1 MAQGD
6 GGTIKTGKC
15 WKCWSSVGARWDEK
29 MLEMLEQQWSKV
41 GWENVGN
48 VGATVE
54 QGGMG
59 KCWICWSKVGA
70 RWTGKMSEQKMVYD
84 IEGEVPDTF
93 VYDIEGEVPDTFVT
107 SASVEDELEL
117 IKETANI
124 ITD

>member
-1 MAQGD
+1 
-6 GGTIKTGKC
+6 
-15 WKCWSSVGARWDEK
+15 

-48 VGATVE
+48 VGATAE

-59 KCWICWSKVGA
+59 KCWKCWSKVGA
-70 RWTGKMSEQKMVYD
+70 RWTGKMSEQSRSKVGKKMVYD

-93 VYDIEGEVPDTFVT
+93 VI